1 MISKA
6 RSLNKKALK
15 LWGINLL
22 KFVAPTLVIFFSLLA
37 QGVEADKALPVAGL
51 ALYQALLDLFNKWS
65 KEIK

>member
-6 RSLNKKALK
+6 KSLNAKALK

-37 QGVEADKALPVAGL
+37 QGVEVDKAMPVAVL
-51 ALYQALLDLFNKWS
+51 ALYQALSDLFGKWS
-65 KEIK
+65 KDIK